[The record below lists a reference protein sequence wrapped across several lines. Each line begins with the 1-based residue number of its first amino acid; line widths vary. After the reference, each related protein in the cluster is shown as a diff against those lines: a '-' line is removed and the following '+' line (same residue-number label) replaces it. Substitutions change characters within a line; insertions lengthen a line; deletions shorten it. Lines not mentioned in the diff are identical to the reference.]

1 MEQIYLD
8 PAQVPAHLRGGYTGK
23 KFKAELVETVT
34 VPAEAGLWSGGSRDV
49 YFALDLSTGERKSVT
64 DTFSAPWDNRQS
76 QKIALKSGFAVV
88 RRQTFQGVD
97 LGLTFYLLP
106 SDAAPLLPPPAE
118 ELTETE
124 LTVLAIIRGLK
135 SGYRAEE
142 YRRKGIS
149 EAEVEAIKA
158 GLIRREYLNKAGA
171 ITTKG
176 RNAAGDRRPY

>member
-1 MEQIYLD
+1 MIYLE
-8 PAQVPAHLRGGYTGK
+8 PNQIPAHILGGYRGK
-23 KFKAELVETVT
+23 QLRAELVESVT
-34 VPAEAGLWSGGSRDV
+34 IEAHEGNWNGGSRNV
-49 YFALDLSTGERKSVT
+49 FYALDLATGRRASVT
-64 DTFSAPWDNRQS
+64 DTFSAPWSPDRKAQT
-76 QKIALKSGFAVV
+76 IALKSGFAIVKEI
-88 RRQTFQGVD
+88 TFQGRD
-97 LGLTFYLLP
+97 LGLTFFMLP

-135 SGYRAEE
+135 SGYRADE

-176 RNAAGDRRPY
+176 KNAAGDRRPY